1 MLSFCRRAPLAV
13 LAAALASASAPRP
26 VSAAPVAVPT
36 ASPTPTAGLQG
47 APPAPLTT
55 SGVDEPRDFEGPTE
69 IPVAEQTAEEL
80 YAEAERAYFI
90 GDYVTAVTRFEA
102 AYAKSQLPQ
111 LLYNV
116 GLAYMRRYELS
127 KDVADL
133 RRAQSVLTNFRVE
146 LERDPTIGSAQ
157 NVGELLKQIERSLA
171 VHDTRKPLTAK
182 PTKPAG
188 ATSEA
193 QPAAAC
199 PDPAPAK
206 TIVQPADT
214 RRAGAALLTLG
225 GLSLAAGVAS
235 GLGFA
240 LKGRQ
245 FRGELA
251 DVTAMQQQ
259 ACDGDEMSAQ
269 CVGYSQSVT
278 LTKANGHTANILAGT
293 LGGGLTALGVA
304 GLVAGAVL
312 YARAGRSDRS
322 DRRARI
328 QAGPSIGGVWLRGQF

>member
-36 ASPTPTAGLQG
+36 ASPGLQG
-47 APPAPLTT
+47 APPAPLT
-55 SGVDEPRDFEGPTE
+55 GDGLDEPRDFEGPTE
-69 IPVAEQTAEEL
+69 IPIAESTAEEL

-90 GDYVTAVTRFEA
+90 GDYITAVTKFEA
-102 AYAKSQLPQ
+102 AYAKSRLPQ

-157 NVGELLKQIERSLA
+157 NVSELLKQIEQSLA
-171 VHDTRKPLTAK
+171 AHDTRKPLTAK
-182 PTKPAG
+182 PTKPSNT
-188 ATSEA
+188 TSEA
-193 QPAAAC
+193 LPAAAC
-199 PDPAPAK
+199 PDPTPAK
-206 TIVQPADT
+206 TIIKPADT

-259 ACDGDEMSAQ
+259 ACAGDEMSAQ

-278 LTKANGHTANILAGT
+278 ITRANGHTANILAGT

-312 YARAGRSDRS
+312 YARPGRGDRN

>member
-1 MLSFCRRAPLAV
+1 
-13 LAAALASASAPRP
+13 
-26 VSAAPVAVPT
+26 
-36 ASPTPTAGLQG
+36 
-47 APPAPLTT
+47 
-55 SGVDEPRDFEGPTE
+55 
-69 IPVAEQTAEEL
+69 
-80 YAEAERAYFI
+80 
-90 GDYVTAVTRFEA
+90 VTKFEA

-116 GLAYMRRYELS
+116 GLSYMRRYELT

-171 VHDTRKPLTAK
+171 AHDTRKPLTVEAE
-182 PTKPAG
+182 ARR
-188 ATSEA
+188 ATREA
-193 QPAAAC
+193 RPAAC

-206 TIVQPADT
+206 TIVQQADT

-259 ACDGDEMSAQ
+259 ACDGDEI
-269 CVGYSQSVT
+269 V
-278 LTKANGHTANILAGT
+278 
-293 LGGGLTALGVA
+293 
-304 GLVAGAVL
+304 GAVRRL
-312 YARAGRSDRS
+312 HPVGHAHEGQRPHRQHPRRDPRRRPDRPRRRRPGRGRRALHAPRPAPQRPARAHPGRPV
-322 DRRARI
+322 DRRRMAPRR
-328 QAGPSIGGVWLRGQF
+328 VLT

>member
-13 LAAALASASAPRP
+13 LAAALASASFPRP
-26 VSAAPVAVPT
+26 VSAAPVAAPS
-36 ASPTPTAGLQG
+36 ASPAPTTGLQG
-47 APPAPLTT
+47 APPAPLT
-55 SGVDEPRDFEGPTE
+55 GGIDEPRDFEGPTE
-69 IPVAEQTAEEL
+69 IPVAESTAEAL

-90 GDYVTAVTRFEA
+90 GDYVTAVSKFEA

-116 GLAYMRRYELS
+116 GLAYMRRYELT

-171 VHDTRKPLTAK
+171 AHDTRKPLTSK
-182 PTKPAG
+182 PTTKV
-188 ATSEA
+188 ATSAA
-193 QPAAAC
+193 QPTAAAC
-199 PDPAPAK
+199 PDPAPAQ
-206 TIVQPADT
+206 TIIKPADT

-278 LTKANGHTANILAGT
+278 ITKANGHTANILAGT

-312 YARAGRSDRS
+312 YARPGRGDRS

>member
-13 LAAALASASAPRP
+13 LAAALAAAP
-26 VSAAPVAVPT
+26 VSAAVPP
-36 ASPTPTAGLQG
+36 APTAGLQG

-55 SGVDEPRDFEGPTE
+55 DGLDEPRDFEGPTE
-69 IPVAEQTAEEL
+69 IPVAESTAEEL

-90 GDYVTAVTRFEA
+90 GDYVTAVSKFEA

-116 GLAYMRRYELS
+116 GLAYMRRYELT

-133 RRAQSVLTNFRVE
+133 RRAHSVLTNFRVE

-171 VHDTRKPLTAK
+171 AHDTRKPLTTKAVK
-182 PTKPAG
+182 P

-193 QPAAAC
+193 TPASC
-199 PDPAPAK
+199 PDPSPAR
-206 TIVQPADT
+206 TIVKQADT

-245 FRGELA
+245 FRGDLT

-259 ACDGDEMSAQ
+259 ACDGDESSAQ
-269 CVGYSQSVT
+269 CAGYTQSVT
-278 LTKANGHTANILAGT
+278 LTRANGHTANILAGT

-312 YARAGRSDRS
+312 YTRPGRT

-328 QAGPSIGGVWLRGQF
+328 QAGPSIGGVWLRGSF